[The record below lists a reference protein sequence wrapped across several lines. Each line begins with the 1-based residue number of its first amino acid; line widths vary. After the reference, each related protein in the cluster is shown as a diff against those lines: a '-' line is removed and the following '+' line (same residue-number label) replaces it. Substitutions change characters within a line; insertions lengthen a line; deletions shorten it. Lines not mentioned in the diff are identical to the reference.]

1 MYVGRKE
8 ARKEGGRKKR
18 GKKRGREKERVTA
31 SFPRMTYEQE
41 FATLFFSSNGPQ
53 TPPAQT

>member
-31 SFPRMTYEQE
+31 SFSRMTYEQE
-41 FATLFFSSNGPQ
+41 FA
-53 TPPAQT
+53 A